1 MTIPV
6 VTSETGNQ
14 TMKTTIATTAVVA
27 SLLLGASANAQDLSL
42 ANRTMDVG
50 LSMLELS
57 ADMAL
62 EKYGYGDQDVMDLTL
77 TQIAAIKA
85 VTSGND
91 YGDNER
97 RQQIGVIL
105 AH

>member
-1 MTIPV
+1 
-6 VTSETGNQ
+6 
-14 TMKTTIATTAVVA
+14 MKTTIAAIALAA
-27 SLLLGASANAQDLSL
+27 SLLGGSANAQDLSL

-57 ADMAL
+57 ADVAL
-62 EKYGYGDQDVMDLTL
+62 KRYGFGDQNVMDLTL

-85 VTSGND
+85 VTSSND

-97 RQQIGVIL
+97 KQQIGVIL
-105 AH
+105 TH

>member
-14 TMKTTIATTAVVA
+14 TMKTTIATAVVA